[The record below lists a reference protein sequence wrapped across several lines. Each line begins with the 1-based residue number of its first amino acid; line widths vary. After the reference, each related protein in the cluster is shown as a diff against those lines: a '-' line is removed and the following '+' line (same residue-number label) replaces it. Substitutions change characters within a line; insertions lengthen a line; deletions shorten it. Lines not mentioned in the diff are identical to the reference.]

1 VLAADEQ
8 YSCVKRLS
16 PGSGPWYIDNIKA
29 ERGRRAPRSRMTD
42 KSPMT
47 NDRKPLRSSKSYGP
61 KDKDGFIHRSWMKSQ
76 GFPPDVFDGRPVIG
90 ICNTWSELTPCN
102 AGLRDV
108 AEHVKRG
115 VWEAGGLPLEFPA
128 MSLGE
133 TQMRPTAMLF
143 RNLLAMEVEES
154 VRGNPIDAVV
164 LLGGCD
170 KTTPGQLMGAASVD
184 LPTIVVSSGPMLNGK
199 FRGRDIGSGTDVWK
213 FSEAV
218 RGGKM
223 SLDEFM
229 TAESGMSRTPGTCMT
244 MGSASTMACLMEAMG
259 IALPYNATAP
269 AVDARRRRIAQES
282 GRLIVR
288 MALEDVRLSKVLTRR
303 AFDNAIRVLA
313 AIGGST
319 NAVLHL
325 LAIAGRL
332 GVPLELGDF
341 DRLSA
346 DVPLL
351 VDLQPSGKFLM
362 EDMHYAGG
370 LPAVMKELAPR
381 LHVSAATVWGET
393 IGDSF
398 ATAECFNREVIRTLA
413 EPANPVSGI
422 WVLGGN
428 LCPNGAVLKPSAASR
443 ALFSHRGRAVVF
455 ESIEDLR
462 ARIDDPGLDVD
473 ANSVLVLKGCGPRG
487 YPGMP
492 EVGNMPLPRKLLEKG
507 VTDML
512 RISDA
517 RMSGTAFG
525 TVVLHVAP
533 EADAGGPLAMVRD
546 GDEIQ
551 FDGPN
556 RRLDLLISPEELAA
570 RTKAWNKHPPPQKY
584 SRGYYRL
591 YVEHVM
597 QADHG
602 CDLDFLIGSSGSI
615 VERESH

>member
-1 VLAADEQ
+1 
-8 YSCVKRLS
+8 
-16 PGSGPWYIDNIKA
+16 
-29 ERGRRAPRSRMTD
+29 MTTD
-42 KSPMT
+42 K
-47 NDRKPLRSSKSYGP
+47 KPLRSAKSYGP

-76 GFPPDVFDGRPVIG
+76 GFPSDVFDGRPVIG

-102 AGLRDV
+102 SGLRDV
-108 AEHVKRG
+108 AEQVKKG
-115 VWEAGGLPLEFPA
+115 VWEAGGLPVEFPA

-154 VRGNPIDAVV
+154 IRGNPIDAVV

-184 LPTIVVSSGPMLNGK
+184 LPTLVVSTGPMLNGK

-218 RGGKM
+218 RAGTM
-223 SLDEFM
+223 SLGEFM
-229 TAESGMSRTPGTCMT
+229 GAESGMSRTPGTCMT

-259 IALPYNATAP
+259 IALPFNATTP
-269 AVDARRRRIAQES
+269 AVEAGRRRIAHET

-288 MALEDVRLSKVLTRR
+288 LAREDVRLSRVLTRT
-303 AFDNAIRVLA
+303 AFENAIRVLG

-325 LAIAGRL
+325 LALAGRL
-332 GVPLELGDF
+332 GVPLELADF
-341 DRLSA
+341 DRLTA

-351 VDLQPSGKFLM
+351 VDLQPSGRFLM
-362 EDMHYAGG
+362 EDFHYAGG
-370 LPAVMKELAPR
+370 LPAVMKELAPL
-381 LHVSAATVWGET
+381 LHGAAATAWGQP
-393 IGDSF
+393 IGESF
-398 ATAECFNREVIRTLA
+398 AAAECYNREVIHTLA
-413 EPANPVSGI
+413 EPANAVSGI
-422 WVLGGN
+422 WVLKGN
-428 LCPNGAVLKPSAASR
+428 LCPQGAVLKPSAASP
-443 ALFSHRGRAVVF
+443 ALFRHRGPAVVF
-455 ESIEDLR
+455 ESIEELR
-462 ARIDDPGLDVD
+462 ARIDDPALEVD
-473 ANSVLVLKGCGPRG
+473 ANSVLVLKGCGPKG

-492 EVGNMPLPRKLLEKG
+492 EVGNMPLPRKLLERG
-507 VTDML
+507 VRDML

-533 EADAGGPLAMVRD
+533 ESDAGGPLALVRD
-546 GDEIQ
+546 GDEIS
-551 FDGPN
+551 FDGPS
-556 RRLDLLISPEELAA
+556 RTLDLLVSPEELAGRA
-570 RTKAWNKHPPPQKY
+570 AAWKRGRPAQKY

-597 QADHG
+597 QADRG
-602 CDLDFLIGSSGSI
+602 CDLDFLIGSSGST
-615 VERESH
+615 VDRESH